1 VTGGLAAPRLSRR
14 LSGVFAAVMTAA
26 AIALPTAP
34 ARATDIQRVQTP
46 AGAEAWLVE
55 ENTVPVVAVE
65 LAFKGGAAQDPAGKA
80 GLAHLMSALLDEGA
94 GDLDSEAFQQTLED
108 KAIELNFSS
117 NRDGVTASLRTLPEN
132 IDEAFRLLGLALA
145 KPRFETA
152 DVDRMRGQL
161 SAQIRRAALDPD
173 DMAGRT
179 FFSEAFPGH
188 PYGVPPRGT
197 VESLGAIGR
206 ADLVAGHA
214 RLIAR
219 DNVAIGVVGAIT
231 PERLAGL
238 IDGVLSG
245 LPAKAGLVPVP
256 TVQPAGVG
264 RTEVVE
270 LDVPQTSIIFG
281 RAGPLRNDDDFIPAY
296 VVNHILGG
304 GSFSSRL
311 FTEVREKRGLAYGVY
326 SYLAPYDHAGMVLG
340 GVATRNDRAGQ
351 SVDLIRAEIARIAKD
366 GPTAEELA
374 SAKKY
379 LIGSYA
385 LRFDT
390 SAKIA
395 NQLVQLQLD
404 DLGIDYI
411 TRRNALVEAITPEQ
425 VKTAAAKLFG
435 DGSLL
440 IIAVGKPQ
448 GLGDVN
454 VRAPEAA
461 PATPGAPG

>member
-1 VTGGLAAPRLSRR
+1 MTGGLAAPRLSRR

-34 ARATDIQRVQTP
+34 ARATDIQRVKTP

-65 LAFKGGAAQDPAGKA
+65 LAFKGGAAQDPEGKA

-94 GDLDSEAFQQTLED
+94 ADLDSEAFQQTLED

-197 VESLGAIGR
+197 VETLGAISR
-206 ADLVAGHA
+206 DDLVAGHT

-245 LPAKAGLVPVP
+245 LPAKASLVPVP
-256 TVQPAGVG
+256 TVQPEGVG

-448 GLGDVN
+448 GLGEVN